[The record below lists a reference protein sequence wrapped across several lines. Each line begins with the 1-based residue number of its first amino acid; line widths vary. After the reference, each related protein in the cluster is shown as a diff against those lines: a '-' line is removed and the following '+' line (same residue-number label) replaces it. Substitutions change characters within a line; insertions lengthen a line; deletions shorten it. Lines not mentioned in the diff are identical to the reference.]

1 MYFGYI
7 NIASQ
12 WKFGDRVKVTKI
24 MIMIKHLE
32 TQKIEEGELDIE
44 DVEKKLIED
53 RHYTSTNRWV
63 PTKEIKNGYVINS
76 IKPEVMWIPETWG
89 MENFSM
95 MGLASKQN
103 TFSKIGS
110 SIINIYSRSP
120 SLIAMGASTIDIISN
135 GRLILGL
142 GTSSVPIVEDFHG
155 NSFESPVQRMKEY
168 VEIIRMALRGQK
180 INYSGKIFSLKDF
193 SLLTKPVRKEIP
205 IYLAAINQ
213 KMVEM
218 TWDIADGVIFYL
230 RPKNEMK
237 NTISIMQKRK
247 KIDTTLQIITCIH
260 EDDEKARNRAKKT
273 LSFYIAVGKIYRE
286 FLQSTGYSQ
295 DVQKIY
301 EEYTKTGLDK
311 LQELIPEKMLDDLC
325 IAGTPDTAIK
335 KFFNENEDIPA
346 IVYDM
351 DEINYR
357 LASGTV
363 GIQHATNEIIEESEL
378 PMMLIVYAVIF
389 LLVFGTYMDWRAT
402 ICCTVPLTFATMLG
416 YAFMDIMQI
425 GLKVSTLPVMVLA
438 VGIGVDYAFYIV
450 ILIFHL
456 IFNYF
461 TLVNILVK
469 LLINPF
475 VIKTNT

>member
-1 MYFGYI
+1 MSRLSYSLG
-7 NIASQ
+7 S
-12 WKFGDRVKVTKI
+12 
-24 MIMIKHLE
+24 LLS
-32 TQKIEEGELDIE
+32 IEEVLECS
-44 DVEKKLIED
+44 KKLNE
-53 RHYTSTNRWV
+53 
-63 PTKEIKNGYVINS
+63 

-95 MGLASKQN
+95 LGLASKEN

-120 SLIAMGASTIDIISN
+120 SLIAMGASTIDTISN

-168 VEIIRMALRGQK
+168 VEIIRMALRGEK

-230 RPKNEMK
+230 RPKSEMK
-237 NTISIMQKRK
+237 ETISKMQKKK

-260 EDDEKARNRAKKT
+260 EDEEKARNRAKKT

-286 FLQSTGYSQ
+286 FLQSTGYSNE
-295 DVQKIY
+295 VKIIN
-301 EEYTKTGLDK
+301 EEYEKNGLNS

-325 IAGTPDTAIK
+325 IAGTPATAIK
-335 KFFNENEDIPA
+335 KLDAFRD
-346 IVYDM
+346 
-351 DEINYR
+351 
-357 LASGTV
+357 V
-363 GIQHATNEIIEESEL
+363 GIDLPIIQFNPIGNVNESFELLTKTFSGESNE
-378 PMMLIVYAVIF
+378 
-389 LLVFGTYMDWRAT
+389 
-402 ICCTVPLTFATMLG
+402 
-416 YAFMDIMQI
+416 
-425 GLKVSTLPVMVLA
+425 
-438 VGIGVDYAFYIV
+438 
-450 ILIFHL
+450 
-456 IFNYF
+456 
-461 TLVNILVK
+461 
-469 LLINPF
+469 
-475 VIKTNT
+475 